1 MPDRPDRSV
10 LRRRFDDA
18 AERYHRVRPR
28 YPEAIFGAIARFGGL
43 GPGDRVLEIGCG
55 SGQATVA
62 LAHRG
67 YRVVAIELGPALAD
81 LARRDLA
88 SFPDVDVVTA
98 DFETHPL
105 PDEPFDAVVSA
116 TAFHWIDPEV
126 RVARAAAAL
135 RMGGTLALV
144 ATDHVAGGTT
154 PFFAD
159 AQDCY
164 LRFDP
169 SATPGFR
176 LPDPADIDAEVEEIE
191 RTGLFGPVEVLR
203 FETEVAYASSEYR
216 DLLQTYSD
224 ILALDDDAREGF
236 LDCIA
241 ALIDDRF
248 GGRIVKRYL
257 RTLRLAR
264 RIG

>member
-18 AERYHRVRPR
+18 AERYHRIRPR
-28 YPEAIFGAIARFGGL
+28 YPEAAFEAIARFGGL
-43 GPGDRVLEIGCG
+43 APGDRVLEIGCG

-62 LAHRG
+62 FARRG
-67 YRVVAIELGPALAD
+67 YRVVAVELGPALAD

-88 SFPDVDVVTA
+88 AYPDVEVVTA
-98 DFETHPL
+98 DFETYAL

-116 TAFHWIDPEV
+116 TAFHWIDPEL
-126 RVARAAAAL
+126 RVGRAAAAL
-135 RMGGTLALV
+135 RTGGTLALV

-176 LPDPADIDAEVEEIE
+176 LPDPADVDAEVGEIE
-191 RTGLFGPVEVLR
+191 RSGLFGPVEVLR
-203 FETEVAYASSEYR
+203 FETEIAYASADYR

-224 ILALDDDAREGF
+224 VLALDDDAREGF

-241 ALIDDRF
+241 SLIDDRF

-264 RIG
+264 RIA